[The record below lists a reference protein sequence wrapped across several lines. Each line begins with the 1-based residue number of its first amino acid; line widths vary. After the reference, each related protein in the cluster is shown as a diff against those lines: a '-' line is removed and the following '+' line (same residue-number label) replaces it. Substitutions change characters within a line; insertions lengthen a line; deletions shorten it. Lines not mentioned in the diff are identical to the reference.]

1 MINNFIK
8 MTLDMKKFKFRW
20 LLMAMAVMA
29 LPFAFTSCSS
39 DDDDNGGGTLETPKY
54 ESEAAKYEITSSDA
68 EYSSIELTASG
79 NYIIVKNP
87 STGGARALTG
97 RSAKTSASQHVS
109 LFRSVKKSVASR
121 AGEWGSGILY
131 GTYTKTADNEYK
143 LSNLGTLKVTVKD
156 GVACS
161 LNLVYSDGTTKT
173 YDGNKGV
180 AKNNTSDF
188 TNFICRTWNIAQIRV
203 YYKENGQTLFD
214 ITANSWTELGQKIK
228 EIAKNNPDEDF
239 DESDFYETNP
249 PKQIVIT
256 KNNTYMVLYEDNEL
270 AIANWKWLD
279 ESKGLFR
286 YSWDEEGS
294 YDEDTGVVTVT
305 RKGNNLV
312 VFEEQTET
320 DPEDGETETFGMEY
334 TLTEAK

>member
-1 MINNFIK
+1 MKNFN
-8 MTLDMKKFKFRW
+8 FKW

-29 LPFAFTSCSS
+29 LPLAFASCSSS
-39 DDDDNGGGTLETPKY
+39 DDDGDNGSGSIEVPKY
-54 ESEAAKYEITSSDA
+54 EAEAAKYEITSSDA

-79 NYIIVKNP
+79 NYIIVKKA
-87 STGGARALTG
+87 SVSGARTLAVS
-97 RSAKTSASQHVS
+97 SAKTSAGKHVS

-131 GTYTKTADNEYK
+131 GSYTKVGDNEYR
-143 LSNLGTLKVTVKD
+143 LSNLGTLKVAVKN

-173 YDGNKGV
+173 YDGNKSEV
-180 AKNNTSDF
+180 KNNTSDF
-188 TNFICRTWNIAQIRV
+188 TNFVCRTWNIAQMRE
-203 YYKENGQTLFD
+203 YYKIDGQTVFD
-214 ITANSWTELGQKIK
+214 VTANTWADLNKQILDAIK
-228 EIAKNNPDEDF
+228 KKNPDLTIDDF
-239 DESDFYETNP
+239 EFETNP

-270 AIANWKWLD
+270 AIANWKWMD

-294 YDEDTGVVTVT
+294 YDEDTGVATVT
-305 RKGNNLV
+305 RSGNNLIV
-312 VFEEQTET
+312 SEEQT
-320 DPEDGETETFGMEY
+320 DVEDGEKETYGIVY